1 MKYLVNSQKHR
12 RVEEILYDHN
22 TENMRITIKQEIK
35 ENSPGV
41 VKFKPVTYRR
51 KEIILSKKLKAFS
64 VIFVLLY
71 ILLRYLTYAYKNDE
85 KNLNKVTGKVAHCIH
100 ISLFPLLTV
109 ILITSWFEI
118 FSLMRKRH
126 RYEFEKSRK

>member
-35 ENSPGV
+35 ENYPGV

-51 KEIILSKKLKAFS
+51 KEIILSEKLKAFS

-71 ILLRYLTYAYKNDE
+71 ILLRYLTHAYKNDE
-85 KNLNKVTGKVAHCIH
+85 NEVSSKVAHCIH

-109 ILITSWFEI
+109 ILIISWFEI